1 MSKVSRRGPPRTRG
15 FRSMVAGGLTGGINI
30 MIVFPTEYIKTQ
42 LQLDTG
48 RVVMFPHFSMLD
60 KNKKHWGTALVSKR
74 KKMYSG
80 SFDVIRKTIK
90 ERGVLGMYRGVQVLL
105 TGTIPTYAIRFG
117 TFDALKNIA
126 SPPGGQLSPISRMLC
141 GLGAGVA
148 EATFVV
154 TWVETL
160 KVRLIA
166 DQRRKNPTYRGLFHC
181 ATSILKEEGVSG
193 LYRGVGPTIM
203 KQGSNQA
210 IRFFVMESLRN
221 KYTNGKMSQNV
232 PYYMTAL
239 FGSIAGGASVLGNTP
254 IDVIKTRM
262 QSGKFSSSVECIKD
276 LAKTE
281 GFFGFYRGC
290 LPRLNRVCLEVAL
303 AFTIFDT
310 VQSMFQKVWPTERSH

>member
-1 MSKVSRRGPPRTRG
+1 MGKRISKMSRVSRPGPPKTRG
-15 FRSMVAGGLTGGINI
+15 MRSMVAGGITGGINI

-48 RVVMFPHFSMLD
+48 RVVLFPHLSMLD

-74 KKMYSG
+74 EKMYSG
-80 SFDVIRKTIK
+80 SVDVVRKTIR

-105 TGTIPTYAIRFG
+105 TGTVPTYAIRFG
-117 TFDALKNIA
+117 TFDTLKNMA
-126 SPPGGQLSPISRMLC
+126 SPPGGQLSPLSRMLC

-166 DQRRKNPTYRGLFHC
+166 DQRKKTPRYRGLFHC
-181 ATSILKEEGVSG
+181 ATSILKEEGVGG
-193 LYRGVGPTIM
+193 LYRGLGPTIM

-221 KYTNGKMSQNV
+221 KYTNGRMSQSV

-239 FGSIAGGASVLGNTP
+239 FGAIAGGASVLGNTP

-262 QSGKFSSSVECIKD
+262 QSGKF
-276 LAKTE
+276 
-281 GFFGFYRGC
+281 
-290 LPRLNRVCLEVAL
+290 RL
-303 AFTIFDT
+303 
-310 VQSMFQKVWPTERSH
+310 